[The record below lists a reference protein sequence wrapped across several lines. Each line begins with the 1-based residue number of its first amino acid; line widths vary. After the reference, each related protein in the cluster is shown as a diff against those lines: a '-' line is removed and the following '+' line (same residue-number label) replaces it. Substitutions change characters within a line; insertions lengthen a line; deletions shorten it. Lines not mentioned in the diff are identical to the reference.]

1 MDNMPTINDFKK
13 DMTGFI
19 QKQLQDNPKTVD
31 KIIDNVCKN
40 DDKIKTIMKTILS
53 IEQCK
58 MHINS
63 NQNDL

>member
-1 MDNMPTINDFKK
+1 MPSINDFKK

-19 QKQLQDNPKTVD
+19 HKQLQDNPKTVD
-31 KIIDNVCKN
+31 KIIDNVCKD

-53 IEQCK
+53 IELCK

-63 NQNDL
+63 NNQ